1 MNFIK
6 LQINKIDNFEKE
18 LEMGKVPY
26 QTLSQIYIK
35 NSQNNSQIMSN
46 ISS

>member
-6 LQINKIDNFEKE
+6 LQINKTDNFEKE
-18 LEMGKVPY
+18 LEMGKVLY
-26 QTLSQIYIK
+26 QTLSQTYIK
-35 NSQNNSQIMSN
+35 NSQKNSQIMSK

>member
-18 LEMGKVPY
+18 LEMGKVLY

-35 NSQNNSQIMSN
+35 NSQNNSQIMLN